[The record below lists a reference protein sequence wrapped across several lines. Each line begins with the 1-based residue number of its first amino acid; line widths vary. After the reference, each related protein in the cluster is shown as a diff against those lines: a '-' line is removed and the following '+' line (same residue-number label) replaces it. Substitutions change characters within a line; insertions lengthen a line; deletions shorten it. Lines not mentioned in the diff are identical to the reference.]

1 MKKTILL
8 LAALSLG
15 VFASGQPKNPK
26 RGIAYGY
33 HSEEDFQA
41 ISGTISWWYNWA
53 VTPEPGIAD
62 IFESYDMDFVPM
74 AWNGQFNETNLR
86 NFYASHPNAK
96 FLLGFNE
103 PNFVEQADM
112 TPSQAAAEWTKL
124 EAIADDYGLELVGP
138 AVNWCGNCVS
148 EGGVTFT
155 NPYEYLD
162 SFFVACQDCKVDY
175 IAVHNYMCYSGPLID
190 YLEEF
195 KKYGKKIWLTEF
207 ACWDQ
212 PTITLDMQKS
222 LMIGAL
228 DYLDNDTM
236 IYRYSWFIGR
246 SGPNTPHL
254 DIFESEPGVL
264 TELGQLYVS
273 YNPVHDT
280 SVYYPVPARI
290 EAESYSAMSGI
301 SLEGTSDFDG
311 LANVGWID
319 ADDWLRYNIDVADTG
334 SYYFYLRIA
343 ATAITSLDVI
353 VDEVSLGTVNITS
366 TGGWQNWKTFSI
378 QIPMNKGK
386 AKMKLYA
393 NSGNFNINW
402 LRISTRDNIA
412 PTCSAGED
420 QEIIFPVDTA
430 VLAGTGNDAD
440 GDTLQY
446 KWTKVSGPDCDFSSQ
461 NDDTVV
467 VRNLSPGNYNFRLR
481 VSDGFDVA
489 SDNVAVKV
497 INISSAGNTLSA
509 RKLTVYPNPVT
520 NILNVM
526 LPETGKTY
534 KLRVLNAA
542 GQVVLSDELRAKG
555 TADDEAGGS
564 ASGGGKI
571 RLAEAVEFDLGAL
584 ARGFYF
590 LVLVGDNRIYSTRI
604 IK

>member
-8 LAALSLG
+8 LSALSLIAPT
-15 VFASGQPKNPK
+15 FSQTKNTK

-41 ISGTISWWYNWA
+41 ISGTLSWWYNWA
-53 VTPEPGIAD
+53 VTPESEVAD

-86 NFYASHPNAK
+86 NFYAGHPDTK
-96 FLLGFNE
+96 YLLGFNE
-103 PNFVEQADM
+103 PNFIEQANM
-112 TPSQAAAEWTKL
+112 TPSQAAAQWSKL
-124 EAIADDYGLELVGP
+124 EAVADDYGLELVGP

-162 SFFVACQDCKVDY
+162 SFFVACQDCRVDY

-212 PTITLDMQKS
+212 ATITLDMQKS

-246 SGPNTPHL
+246 SGPNTPHF

-264 TELGQLYVS
+264 TELGELYVN
-273 YNPVHDT
+273 YNALHDT
-280 SVYYPVPARI
+280 SIYYPVPARI
-290 EAESYSAMSGI
+290 EAESYSEMSGI

-311 LANVGWID
+311 IANIGWID
-319 ADDWLRYNIDVADTG
+319 AGDWLQYNIDVADT
-334 SYYFYLRIA
+334 SNYYLYLRIA
-343 ATAITSLDVI
+343 STATTSLDVI
-353 VDEVSLGTVNITS
+353 VGEESLGTVNITS

-378 QIPMNKGK
+378 QIPLNKGK

-393 NSGNFNINW
+393 NSANFNINW
-402 LRISTRDNIA
+402 LKISTRDNVA

-420 QEIIFPVDTA
+420 QEITFPVDTA
-430 VLAGTGNDAD
+430 LLAGTGNDAD

-446 KWTKVSGPDCDFSSQ
+446 KWTKASGPDCDFSSQ
-461 NDDTVV
+461 DDDTVV
-467 VRNLSPGNYNFRLR
+467 VRELNPGNYTFRLR

-489 SDNVAVKV
+489 SDNVTVKV
-497 INISSAGNTLSA
+497 IDVSSTGNALST

-520 NILNVM
+520 NTINIM
-526 LPETGKTY
+526 LPETGNKY
-534 KLRVLNAA
+534 QLRVLTAT
-542 GQVVLSDELRAKG
+542 GQLVLSDELRAKG
-555 TADDEAGGS
+555 TTDGE
-564 ASGGGKI
+564 ASGAFETG
-571 RLAEAVEFDLGAL
+571 ETVEVDLSAL
-584 ARGFYF
+584 EKGFYF
-590 LVLVGDNRIYSTRI
+590 VVLVTDNQVYTTRI
-604 IK
+604 VK